1 MSLRLNV
8 PAIEEKPALPAET
21 HPRRIQEMI
30 ASLPLSNHRATA
42 RLLLDELE
50 RLNRQKFTV
59 DIRLTALELYR
70 PAIINTTHGLSR
82 QYCNQPLPLQETAR
96 AQAGLAQQL
105 LAELAIGYKQVI
117 LTEEDR
123 LFTIGDNNQLALL
136 LQRALDALGRLLQV
150 HHLTYTKPSDGVWL
164 ELHQLYLHAL
174 QQSLQSLAI
183 PEEHGESSIN
193 LSYKH
198 ALLLS
203 MATPAHLTSIDT
215 ERVIDYLDRFADLAQ
230 LHPLITPEKPSGI
243 FLVRLKSDSPPVPLA
258 KNTGETD
265 PRTDILL
272 ITIELAR
279 QVHQHITRLQPG
291 ARPTVP
297 GLPDEAF
304 ADQRYRD
311 MLQYLLTHWGNPP
324 KRVFN
329 RLQKNCPVQMCVGLP
344 ALHYFL
350 AQASAAAP
358 DPAHGAEIEVTLNFA
373 ASPIDNG
380 GGAVYRSAYW
390 MVLNESPGG
399 LALSK
404 PPTSQESLRIG
415 ELLGL
420 KSDQAGP
427 WGLAIVRWASN
438 GNAGP
443 LQIGAQ
449 MIAPSAQDVTIQV
462 MDHPHVEPAL
472 LLPELPSLNQPAT
485 LIAARGIYKPARTLR
500 LEENGQQSDIMLTR
514 LVERA
519 NNFERFQFSRL

>member
-1 MSLRLNV
+1 MSLRLSI

-21 HPRRIQEMI
+21 QPKRIQEMI
-30 ASLPLSNHRATA
+30 ASLPQGNPRATA
-42 RLLLDELE
+42 KLLLDELE
-50 RLNRQKFTV
+50 RLNRQRFTV

-70 PAIINTTHGLSR
+70 PAIINAVHGLSR

-96 AQAGLAQQL
+96 TQAELAQQMFI
-105 LAELAIGYKQVI
+105 ELAIGYKQAI

-123 LFTIGDNNQLALL
+123 LFTLGDNNQLTLL

-150 HHLTYTKPSDGVWL
+150 HHLTYAKPPGGVWL

-174 QQSLQSLAI
+174 QQSLQGVQV
-183 PEEHGESSIN
+183 PDEHGESSVN
-193 LSYKH
+193 VAYKH

-203 MATPAHLTSIDT
+203 MATPSHLTSIDI

-230 LHPLITPEKPSGI
+230 LHPLIAPEKSSGI
-243 FLVRLKSDSPPVPLA
+243 FLVRLKSDAPPVPLI

-279 QVHQHITRLQPG
+279 QVHQHITRLQPRT
-291 ARPTVP
+291 RPAIP

-311 MLQYLLTHWGNPP
+311 MLQHLLVHWGNPP
-324 KRVFN
+324 RRVFS
-329 RLQKNCPVQMCVGLP
+329 RLQKNDPIRMCIGLT
-344 ALHYFL
+344 AIHYFL
-350 AQASAAAP
+350 TNATAAP
-358 DPAHGAEIEVTLNFA
+358 EPVHEEETAVTLNFA
-373 ASPIDNG
+373 DSPIDSG
-380 GGAVYRSAYW
+380 GGTVYKSAYW
-390 MVLNESPGG
+390 MVINESAGG

-404 PPTSQESLRIG
+404 PAMSQDSLRVG

-420 KSDQAGP
+420 KPGHAGP
-427 WGLAIVRWASN
+427 WGLAVVRWASN
-438 GNAGP
+438 GDAGP
-443 LQIGAQ
+443 LQVGAQ
-449 MIAPSAQDVTIQV
+449 MVAPSAQGV
-462 MDHPHVEPAL
+462 MIHLAERPHAEPAL
-472 LLPELPSLNQPAT
+472 LLPELASLNQPAT
-485 LIAARGIYKPARTLR
+485 LIAARGIYKPARTLQ
-500 LEENGQQSDIMLTR
+500 LEENGKQADIMLTR